1 MLTPHNDVIAAI
13 ATPIGEG
20 GISVIRVSGDGA
32 VSIVDKNFRGRQALV
47 SVSTH
52 TAHFGLFI
60 DAKGNTVDQVV
71 ATVFRE
77 PHSYTGEDI
86 VEIGCHGGM
95 YVTQKILESVLRS
108 GARIA
113 RAGEFTQRAFLNG
126 QMDLSQAEAVA
137 DLVHAQ
143 SEASHRASLSQ
154 LQGGVS
160 ERVRQIRNRLIDLSG
175 LLELGLDFSEEGIDL
190 IDQDR
195 LEASVIS
202 SITDVQNYLETY
214 KLGRIA
220 REGVRVALIGRP
232 NVGKSSIFNSLLN
245 HEKAI
250 VTSIPGTTRD
260 AIEGNIIIGGII
272 FTIVDTAGIRKSSD
286 VVEIEGMRRTEMEI
300 QKSDVLLLVVDSYSG
315 IINEDIEIF
324 VRAKKILGNSKSV
337 ITVYNKL
344 DIGADYSDLP
354 LDELSEQERCA
365 ISAKGQIGLFEL
377 RSNLLRKTLA
387 ITTTSS
393 ADRSIAITNARHR
406 DALEKSK
413 KRLEAALHD
422 LRAGTSMEFVSPS
435 LRMAIADLG
444 EIIGIVSSEDVLNRI
459 FSKFCVGK

>member
-52 TAHFGLFI
+52 TAHFGLFL

-143 SEASHRASLSQ
+143 SEAS
-154 LQGGVS
+154 
-160 ERVRQIRNRLIDLSG
+160 
-175 LLELGLDFSEEGIDL
+175 
-190 IDQDR
+190 QDR
-195 LEASVIS
+195 
-202 SITDVQNYLETY
+202 
-214 KLGRIA
+214 
-220 REGVRVALIGRP
+220 
-232 NVGKSSIFNSLLN
+232 
-245 HEKAI
+245 
-250 VTSIPGTTRD
+250 
-260 AIEGNIIIGGII
+260 
-272 FTIVDTAGIRKSSD
+272 
-286 VVEIEGMRRTEMEI
+286 
-300 QKSDVLLLVVDSYSG
+300 
-315 IINEDIEIF
+315 
-324 VRAKKILGNSKSV
+324 KSV
-337 ITVYNKL
+337 V
-344 DIGADYSDLP
+344 
-354 LDELSEQERCA
+354 
-365 ISAKGQIGLFEL
+365 
-377 RSNLLRKTLA
+377 
-387 ITTTSS
+387 
-393 ADRSIAITNARHR
+393 
-406 DALEKSK
+406 
-413 KRLEAALHD
+413 
-422 LRAGTSMEFVSPS
+422 
-435 LRMAIADLG
+435 
-444 EIIGIVSSEDVLNRI
+444 
-459 FSKFCVGK
+459 